1 MAQKPVVTRF
11 APSPTGALHI
21 GGARTAL
28 FNWLYARATQG
39 QFLLRIEDTD
49 IERSTPAHES
59 DILTGLA
66 WLGLDWDAPPIK
78 QSANATRHKAVAEQM
93 LASGKAY
100 KCFHTN
106 EQLVRYHMAN
116 PKTPFISEW
125 RDIPAKDH
133 PNTPYAI
140 RLRTP
145 KDGTI
150 TINDAVQKSTQ
161 WQKSELSDVALL
173 RSDGTPTYMLAVVVD
188 DYDMGITHVIRG
200 DDHFINAA
208 RQAMIYDAMNWD
220 CPIFAHIPLI
230 HGEDGGKLSKRHGA
244 TALLDY
250 ARLGYTPEGLRNA
263 LTRLGWSH
271 GDDELFTTPQAIKW
285 FDLSGIKKSP
295 AQFNM
300 KKLDHINAHHIKTTD
315 TDTLFGHLMDY
326 ADFIKQPLTDAE
338 KTRIKPAM
346 PFLRER
352 AKTLDII
359 LDNATFARIT
369 RPITPETNL
378 DEDAKTVLK
387 QLTPLLTSA
396 NWEREDLMQKVK
408 DFAQMQGITMGQATA
423 PLRIALCG
431 KSKSPS
437 VFDMLCFLGVEE
449 SLARINDQ
457 INDQINKK

>member
-49 IERSTPAHES
+49 IERSTSAHES

-78 QSANATRHKAVAEQM
+78 QSANATRHQDVATQM
-93 LASGKAY
+93 LANGSAY
-100 KCFHTN
+100 KDGDA
-106 EQLVRYHMAN
+106 L
-116 PKTPFISEW
+116 
-125 RDIPAKDH
+125 
-133 PNTPYAI
+133 
-140 RLRTP
+140 RLCIP
-145 KDGTI
+145 KDDKI
-150 TINDAVQKSTQ
+150 QINDAVQKTVQ
-161 WQKSELSDVALL
+161 WNTNEFNDTVLL
-173 RSDGTPTYMLAVVVD
+173 RSDGSPTYTLAVVVD
-188 DYDMGITHVIRG
+188 DHDMGVTHVIRG
-200 DDHFINAA
+200 DDHLINAPI
-208 RQAMIYDAMNWD
+208 QKMIYDAMSWD

-326 ADFIKQPLTDAE
+326 ADFIKTPLTDAE
-338 KTRIKPAM
+338 KTRLKPAM

-359 LDNATFARIT
+359 LDNAAFARIS
-369 RPITPETNL
+369 RPITPETDL
-378 DEDAKTVLK
+378 DEDAKSILK
-387 QLTPLLTSA
+387 QLTPVLTSA
-396 NWEREDLMQKVK
+396 NWEREDLMQIVK

-423 PLRIALCG
+423 PLRIALSG

-457 INDQINKK
+457 INK